1 MGLVR
6 HVFKSQIQRFN
17 KAKNMTKDSKK
28 YIEDELD
35 SEDAQEDEFGDF
47 EDDEKND
54 IDPDEF
60 AQNNLEALSDLVP
73 SDKEEQEELVS
84 KTQQNYQSSQ
94 HVKSV
99 FKELE
104 DESSSDEEGSEDS
117 LLSGHGGERKVS
129 NRAGINK

>member
-1 MGLVR
+1 
-6 HVFKSQIQRFN
+6 
-17 KAKNMTKDSKK
+17 MTKDSKK

-47 EDDEKND
+47 EDEEKND

-84 KTQQNYQSSQ
+84 KT
-94 HVKSV
+94 
-99 FKELE
+99 
-104 DESSSDEEGSEDS
+104 
-117 LLSGHGGERKVS
+117 
-129 NRAGINK
+129 